1 MFERF
6 KILVFSEEKTRK
18 RLERERRWSKNWK
31 WRFHGFEVQWKRSLS
46 LTLLLYKE
54 LAFYLL
60 LLLPLDP
67 SLGTLSLSLS
77 WNLFFIYFGRFGLVK
92 CCWGLLHMIELVIDV
107 NLLLVC
113 GKCCV
118 LCWKLWVWLIATIGQ
133 FFYFILMFCKFY
145 LVNFCAAASFGID

>member
-1 MFERF
+1 MEMALSRLRGPVKEISKSHAPSFLRARF
-6 KILVFSEEKTRK
+6 LS
-18 RLERERRWSKNWK
+18 SSSSSS
-31 WRFHGFEVQWKRSLS
+31 RSLS
-46 LTLLLYKE
+46 RY
-54 LAFYLL
+54 
-60 LLLPLDP
+60 
-67 SLGTLSLSLS
+67 TLSLSLS

-145 LVNFCAAASFGID
+145 LVNFCAAASFGIN